1 MRGQGDDRHALLPPD
16 ELERVGVLFDR
27 GWQVE
32 IHAIGDGAVRMSLD
46 ALERAATVNPVPPR
60 GRRHRLE
67 HIETV
72 DPADIPRF
80 GRSASSPRNPSTARP
95 SRAR

>member
-1 MRGQGDDRHALLPPD
+1 
-16 ELERVGVLFDR
+16 
-27 GWQVE
+27 
-32 IHAIGDGAVRMSLD
+32 MSLD

-80 GRSASSPRNPSTARP
+80 GALGVIASQCPSTARP